1 MKICAVIAE
10 YNPFHNGHLKQINY
24 VKENLGCDKLLVI
37 MSGNF
42 TQRGENAVMDKFTR
56 ATHAIKAGA
65 DMVIELPTVF
75 ATANA
80 EIFATGA
87 FKILN
92 DLNCVDKLCFG
103 VESGTIADYLSAAKA
118 MLNESKHLRQLIKEE
133 LETGVSHAKARFN
146 AVKRAGIADL
156 SEEIISSPNNILG
169 LEYAKAKLKLSSPI
183 ELVPM
188 LRTGDHNSTILLK
201 GITSAS
207 SIREQLKV
215 KKVGKLKSNVPPFV
229 FADLPDT
236 PYDFTPLFMAQIYKN
251 SAEYLAQIC
260 DCTEGL
266 ENRIKALTKDNTS
279 LISALDKITT
289 KRYTYARV
297 KRIITANLLGITEKL
312 VFKALDGDLYCKI
325 LAVKESSKDMITYIC
340 NNSSIPVLTRKKDY
354 ADVKKIGLDALK
366 KDELA
371 NDLMNLVSGKKQNEY
386 QMLVIPDNK

>member
-103 VESGTIADYLSAAKA
+103 VESGDVTDYLSAAKA

-188 LRTGDHNSTILLK
+188 LRTGDHNSTVLLK

-229 FADLPDT
+229 FADLPST

-251 SAEYLAQIC
+251 SAEDLAQIC

-279 LISALDKITT
+279 LNSALDKITT

>member
-1 MKICAVIAE
+1 MKICAIIAE
-10 YNPFHNGHLKQINY
+10 YNPFHNGHLRQINF
-24 VKENLGCDKLLVI
+24 VKNNLGCDKLLVI

-42 TQRGENAVMDKFTR
+42 TQRGENAIMDKFTR

-87 FKILN
+87 VKILN

-103 VESGTIADYLSAAKA
+103 VESGELPDYICGAKA
-118 MLNESKHLRQLIKEE
+118 MLNESKQLRQLIKEE

-146 AVKRAGIADL
+146 AIKRAGIADL

-188 LRTGDHNSTILLK
+188 RRDGDHNSTTLFK

-207 SIREQLKV
+207 SIREQLKI
-215 KKVGKLKSNVPPFV
+215 KKIGKLKSNVPPFV
-229 FADLPDT
+229 FNDLPTT
-236 PYDFTPLFMAQIYKN
+236 PYDFTQLLMAQIYKN
-251 SAEYLAQIC
+251 TAEEISQIC

-279 LISALDKITT
+279 LSSALDKITT

-312 VFKALDGDLYCKI
+312 IFKALDGDLYCKI
-325 LAVKESSKDMITYIC
+325 LAVKESSKDLITYMC
-340 NNSSIPVLTRKKDY
+340 NNSNIPVLTRKKDY
-354 ADVKKIGLDALK
+354 AEVKKIGVEVLK

-386 QMLVIPDNK
+386 QMIIV

>member
-87 FKILN
+87 MKILN

-103 VESGTIADYLSAAKA
+103 VESGDVTDYLSAAKA
-118 MLNESKHLRQLIKEE
+118 MLNESKQLRQLIKEE

-146 AVKRAGIADL
+146 AVKRAGLADL

-183 ELVPM
+183 ELMPM
-188 LRTGDHNSTILLK
+188 IRTGDHNSTVLLK

-207 SIREQLKV
+207 SIREQLKI
-215 KKVGKLKSNVPPFV
+215 KKVGKLKTNVPPFV
-229 FADLPDT
+229 FADLPEV
-236 PYDFTPLFMAQIYKN
+236 PYDFSSLFMAQIYKN
-251 SAEYLAQIC
+251 SAEDMAQIC

-312 VFKALDGDLYCKI
+312 IFKALDGDLYCKI
-325 LAVKESSKDMITYIC
+325 LAVKDDAKDMITYLC
-340 NNSSIPVLTRKKDY
+340 NNSKIPVLTRKKDY
-354 ADVKKIGLDALK
+354 SEVKKIGVEALK
-366 KDELA
+366 IDELA